1 LLDSLLQENY
11 NIGLEICQNDFQ
23 KSIKSF

>member
-11 NIGLEICQNDFQ
+11 NIVLKRKEVIRKTN
-23 KSIKSF
+23 I